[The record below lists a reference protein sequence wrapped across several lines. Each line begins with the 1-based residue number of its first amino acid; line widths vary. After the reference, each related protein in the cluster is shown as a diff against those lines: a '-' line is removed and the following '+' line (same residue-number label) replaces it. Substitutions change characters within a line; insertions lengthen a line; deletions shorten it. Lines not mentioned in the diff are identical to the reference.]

1 MPGSPAKRDQP
12 LTPADKTNT
21 GGTRPYG
28 WPVCGSLLRD
38 RRSSDQGL
46 WSLGRRCRVLRAA
59 LEAEL
64 FQGGEPGLGVGGEL
78 GDLVQQDADGDLG
91 ADRQGSLVDPF
102 AGQRGDGPRAGQDA
116 PVAVGEQSEGSPR
129 VAFVGPWPGDGVG
142 EGDLGGG
149 GGDATGGGLGGG

>member
-46 WSLGRRCRVLRAA
+46 WSLGRRGRVLRAA

-91 ADRQGSLVDPF
+91 ADRQGGVVDPF
-102 AGQRGDGPRAGQDA
+102 AGQRRDGPRPGKDPA
-116 PVAVGEQSEGSPR
+116 VAVGEHADGAAR
-129 VAFVGPWPGDGVG
+129 VALVGPGPGGRVG
-142 EGDLGGG
+142 NADLGG
-149 GGDATGGGLGGG
+149 